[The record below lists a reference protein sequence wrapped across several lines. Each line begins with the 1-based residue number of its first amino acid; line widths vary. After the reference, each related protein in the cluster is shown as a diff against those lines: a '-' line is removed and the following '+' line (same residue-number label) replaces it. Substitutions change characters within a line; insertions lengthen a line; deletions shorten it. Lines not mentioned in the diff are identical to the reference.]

1 MTLRNASCH
10 VVPRMRVN
18 KVTLSS
24 LSYTTTMSIDP
35 STLSLASPSPSSSS
49 LHDDMDP
56 SHESGPS
63 RKRPR
68 TTSATTSE
76 ERKEA
81 RAHRNRIAAQNSRDK
96 RKAHFSYLERRV
108 AELEEENRRLRA
120 GGLVPPPIIPISTF
134 DPVFPLH
141 DDRLRSERENQKE
154 RENEELKAR
163 IRTLEKGWET
173 VMKAL
178 AAQGLSTGASASTPA
193 QSTPLPTSTA
203 PTASNTTISPPTD
216 TSSKSFPSPAPS
228 HDSLPNPPSPS
239 HSSPFTPNELFSSV
253 PIRTGTSEP
262 QINDEPTCHLAR
274 VATIEPSQAPM
285 SLQRVVSPSLPSPMP
300 YIQALQLKQQRQQQ
314 QQWTTTR
321 RWKTSSVRSSRRRN
335 QRIRHC
341 CLLRILP
348 QRK

>member
-1 MTLRNASCH
+1 MRCH

-18 KVTLSS
+18 KATLSS
-24 LSYTTTMSIDP
+24 LPYHHTIMSVDP
-35 STLSLASPSPSSSS
+35 STLSLSSPSPSSSS

-68 TTSATTSE
+68 TTASATTSE

-120 GGLVPPPIIPISTF
+120 GGLVPPPTIPLST
-134 DPVFPLH
+134 VLPLH
-141 DDRLRSERENQKE
+141 DDRLRSERESQKE

-163 IRTLEKGWET
+163 IRTLEKGWEA
-173 VMKAL
+173 VMTAL
-178 AAQGLSTGASASTPA
+178 AAQGLPTGASASTPA
-193 QSTPLPTSTA
+193 QSTPLPTSTTS
-203 PTASNTTISPPTD
+203 TASNTITISPPTD

-228 HDSLPNPPSPS
+228 HDSLPSPS
-239 HSSPFTPNELFSSV
+239 QSSVFTPNESLSPAPSQ
-253 PIRTGTSEP
+253 IGTSEP
-262 QINDEPTCHLAR
+262 QINDEPTRHLAR

-300 YIQALQLKQQRQQQ
+300 YIRALQLKQQQQQ
-314 QQWTTTR
+314 QPWMMTR
-321 RWKTSSVRSSRRRN
+321 RWKTSSVRFSRRRN
-335 QRIRHC
+335 QRTRHC

>member
-1 MTLRNASCH
+1 
-10 VVPRMRVN
+10 MRVN
-18 KVTLSS
+18 KVTPS
-24 LSYTTTMSIDP
+24 LLTLTTIMSLDP

-68 TTSATTSE
+68 TNTSATTSE

-108 AELEEENRRLRA
+108 ADFDEENRRLRA
-120 GGLVPPPIIPISTF
+120 GGLVAPPTIPLSTF
-134 DPVFPLH
+134 GSVFPAT
-141 DDRLRSERENQKE
+141 DDRQRTEREIQKE

-163 IRTLEKGWET
+163 IRTLEKGWEA

-178 AAQGLSTGASASTPA
+178 AAQGLSTSIPASSTP
-193 QSTPLPTSTA
+193 QTPTSTSTT
-203 PTASNTTISPPTD
+203 PTTSNNTTVSPPND
-216 TSSKSFPSPAPS
+216 TSQKSFPSPAPS
-228 HDSLPNPPSPS
+228 HDSPSSPS
-239 HSSPFTPNELFSSV
+239 HSPVFTPNEFFPSNSLR
-253 PIRTGTSEP
+253 IDISEP
-262 QINDEPTCHLAR
+262 QINNESTRHLAR

-300 YIQALQLKQQRQQQ
+300 YIRALQLKQQQQQ
-314 QQWTTTR
+314 QQWSTTR
-321 RWKTSSVRSSRRRN
+321 RWKTSSVRFSRRRKP
-335 QRIRHC
+335 RLRPC